1 MTGYEAFCLFTSI
14 KMHFSN
20 PKYDYF
26 KYGGKIKI
34 SPESYSKRNDKLNFY
49 KLSKKKDPKGLILA
63 NVLSNTK
70 LWVTDCLTS
79 EGETSYKKWLH
90 VNQSLQ
96 YIYTQDL
103 SKLDSD
109 FDNNLKVDGDS
120 YPKLLTLYNHNKVN
134 IETLIILNKL
144 VNFIPHWNKKITDSI
159 LWPDTYIKIIKYDPF
174 IMVDREIYKKLTVDK
189 FS

>member
-14 KMHFSN
+14 KMHFST

-34 SPESYSKRNDKLNFY
+34 SPESYSKRTDKLNFY

-63 NVLSNTK
+63 NVLSNAK

-79 EGETSYKKWLH
+79 EAETVYKNWSL

-96 YIYTQDL
+96 YTYSKDL
-103 SKLDSD
+103 DKLDQD
-109 FDNNLKVDGDS
+109 FDSNLRIDKEM
-120 YPKLLTLYNHNKVN
+120 YPKLLVMYNQNKIN
-134 IETLIILNKL
+134 LETLVILNKL
-144 VNFIPHWNKKITDSI
+144 VNFLPMWKRKIEDTI
-159 LWPDTYIKIIKYDPF
+159 VWPDTYNKIVKYDPF
-174 IMVDREIYKKLTVDK
+174 ITIDHQIYKKLTVDK